1 MPWLPWAGA
10 LILSAGVI
18 PGAWTAPI
26 LSEVMSD
33 NRTTLTDED
42 GDYSDWIEIYNPGD
56 AAIELE
62 GHFLT
67 DDPEDLE
74 RWEFPAAQIPPDGF
88 LIVFASGK
96 DRAVSGLELH
106 TSFGLNRDGEWLALV
121 DPDGSAI
128 LDSIDPLPPLD
139 GDVSYGVVSNGEEST
154 LEILDAPSPGEPNVA
169 NIVRFSEPGRTFV
182 EPFLLEMT
190 TPSGEPIR
198 YSTNGAKPSL
208 FNGQTYTG
216 PVTISNTSLVVAQAG
231 NGAVFTEVY
240 LQVEAGM
247 QSFSSDI
254 PVVLVSS
261 RQGSFNQ
268 TQFKEMAI
276 GFFEP
281 GAESGRTEVVGPA
294 QLATRGGMRVRGETS
309 ASFPKQ
315 PYRLEFWEAKA
326 GAEDVDRVL
335 SPLGLPRESDFILN
349 ARYEFD
355 RTLMRNDYIFE
366 LSRQIGQYA
375 ARTRF
380 VELYVST
387 DNDPIGSD
395 DYRGV
400 YSFGENLKRD
410 GARVDLQSLPVEAAA
425 PPEITGGYLFK
436 KDKDDPG
443 TWNFSGGGEPL
454 QMVYPLEEQRAER
467 AHQQTW
473 LAEHLDALRQSTLS
487 SVPETG
493 YHNYIDERA
502 WIDHHLLNVLMLNV
516 DALRLSAYFYK
527 DREGL
532 VVAGPVWDFDRSA
545 GSTDGRSA
553 VAELWRGQGG
563 DSGTHFFKRDLGT
576 PVWWEN
582 LFNLRDFQQAW
593 ADRWRKLRQG
603 PFSVEHLH
611 ALADQMA
618 AEINEAQARNF
629 QRWPGAP
636 PRSAGAMRYT
646 ELSGFAGEVD
656 NLKGWLQARVEWIDG
671 QLIQTPVLTPG
682 GGVHPRETTVRMAGG
697 GSIFNP
703 DEIWFTTDGTD
714 PRGAGGE
721 PSDEATLYAGSA
733 PPVLTRS
740 TTIMARKKDDN
751 YRQPLNGPDQQW
763 SAPVR
768 TRYFVGAEPASP
780 SNLVVSEIMY
790 NPAGLSP
797 EEQNAGFVDGDQ
809 FEFIELH
816 NTGQEPVDLAGVRFD
831 AGVNFGFSDAEEI
844 LIPPGGFLLLV
855 ADPEAFAA
863 RYGSGIAYHGAYTG
877 RLQNGGET
885 IRLLTHGGDLLLSFR
900 YDDEEGW
907 PQEADGDGHSLE
919 RAGDG
924 SHPDPADPEHWRAS
938 AVVGGTPGRG
948 PGEEP
953 VETGY
958 ALWRT
963 EVFTPEQLLDQELS
977 GDQADP
983 EGDLLVTLMEY
994 ALGGLPFVND
1004 TARLPSAGSIDIEG
1018 QAYLT
1023 LTFQRPQALPDIDY
1037 SGAASNDLSESA
1049 AEEVMIEHSVTD
1061 NGDGSETVV
1070 LRDPQAILGDAQRF
1084 AWLRVSHRPQVVP

>member
-1 MPWLPWAGA
+1 
-10 LILSAGVI
+10 
-18 PGAWTAPI
+18 
-26 LSEVMSD
+26 MSD
-33 NRTTLTDED
+33 NESTLEDED
-42 GDYSDWIEIYNPGD
+42 GEFSDWIEIYNTGD
-56 AAIELE
+56 SAVDLE
-62 GHFLT
+62 GYYLS
-67 DDPEDLE
+67 DDRDDLE
-74 RWEFPAAQIPPDGF
+74 RWEFPSVQIPPDGY

-96 DRAVSGLELH
+96 DRAVTGSELH
-106 TSFGLNRDGEWLALV
+106 TSFRLSRDGEWLALS
-121 DPDGSAI
+121 DPDGST
-128 LDSIDPLPPLD
+128 LVDSMDPLPPLN
-139 GDVSYGVVSNGEEST
+139 GDQSYGAVPDGEQFV
-154 LEILDAPSPGEPNVA
+154 LEILDAPSPGQINVS
-169 NIVRFSEPGRTFV
+169 NIVRFSEPGRTFF

-216 PVTISNTSLVVAQAG
+216 PVTISATSMIVAQAG
-231 NGAVFTEVY
+231 NGPLSTEVY
-240 LQVEAGM
+240 LEIEAGM
-247 QSFSSDI
+247 QSISSDI

-261 RQGSFNQ
+261 QEGNFNQ

-281 GAESGRTEVVGPA
+281 GAESGRTEVVGPME
-294 QLATRGGMRVRGETS
+294 LGTRGGMRVRGETS

-315 PYRLEFWEAKA
+315 PYRLEFWEPRE
-326 GAEDVDRVL
+326 GSDDDDRTL

-366 LSRQIGQYA
+366 LSRQIGQHA

-380 VELYVST
+380 VELYVNT
-387 DNDPIGSD
+387 NNGPIGTG

-410 GARVDLQSLPVEAAA
+410 GDRIDVESLPVEATA
-425 PPEITGGYLFK
+425 PPEITGGYIFK

-443 TWNFSGGGEPL
+443 TWNFSAGGEPL
-454 QMVYPLEEQRAER
+454 QMVYPPEEER
-467 AHQQTW
+467 SERGHQQTW
-473 LAEHLDALRQSTLS
+473 LTQHLDALRQSTLS
-487 SVPETG
+487 SDPETG

-532 VVAGPVWDFDRSA
+532 VAAGPVWDFDRSA

-593 ADRWRKLRQG
+593 ADRWRELRRG

-611 ALADQMA
+611 ELADAMA
-618 AEINEAQARNF
+618 AEINEAQVRNF

-636 PRSAGAMRYT
+636 PRSAGSMPYT
-646 ELSGFAGEVD
+646 DLSGFAGEVD
-656 NLKGWLQARVEWIDG
+656 NFKGWLQARVEWIDD
-671 QLIQTPVLTPG
+671 QLIQVPVLTPG
-682 GGVHPRETTVRMAGG
+682 GGAHSEEATVRMAGG

-703 DEIWFTTDGTD
+703 DRIWFTTDGSD
-714 PRGAGGE
+714 PRAAGGE
-721 PSDEATLYAGSA
+721 PAEEAVLYVGSA
-733 PPVLTRS
+733 PPVLTQS
-740 TTIMARKKDDN
+740 ATLTARKKDDN
-751 YRQPLNGPDQQW
+751 YRPALNGPDQQW

-768 TRYFVGAEPASP
+768 TRYFIGTQPASP

-790 NPAGLSP
+790 NPVGPSA
-797 EEQNAGFVDGDQ
+797 EEESAGFVDGDQ

-816 NTGQEPVDLAGVRFD
+816 NFGQEPLDLAGVRFD
-831 AGVNFGFSDAEEI
+831 AGVNFEFSDAEEI

-863 RYGSGIAYHGAYTG
+863 RYGSGIAYHGAYSG

-885 IRLLTHGGDLLLSFR
+885 IRLLTYGGGVLLSFR
-900 YDDEEGW
+900 YDDEDGW
-907 PQEADGDGHSLE
+907 PPEADNGGYSLE
-919 RAGDG
+919 LAGAA
-924 SHPDPADPEHWRAS
+924 SNPDPADPANWRAS
-938 AVVGGTPGRG
+938 EELGGTPGRG

-953 VETGY
+953 GEMGY
-958 ALWRT
+958 ALWLT
-963 EVFTPEQLLDQELS
+963 EVFTEAQLEDDEVS
-977 GDQADP
+977 GNLADP
-983 EGDLLVTLMEY
+983 ESDLLVNLMEY
-994 ALGGLPFVND
+994 ALGGQPFAND
-1004 TARLPSAGSIDIEG
+1004 AGRLPRAGSIEIEG

-1023 LTFQRPQALPDIDY
+1023 LTFQRPQGIEDIDY
-1037 SGAASNDLSESA
+1037 TGAASSDLGESA
-1049 AEEVMIEHSVTD
+1049 VEEAMIEQSVTD

-1070 LRDPQAILGDAQRF
+1070 LRDPQGVSVNAQRF
-1084 AWLRVSHRPQVVP
+1084 AWLRVIHRPSPLP